1 MIETLFIGMVE
12 NAIKVAVNNNGES
25 DGVCKVL
32 YLDGLNKVMSL
43 ADGLYTD
50 VLSAHIGVDGL
61 LSFLV
66 SDDGDKH
73 QTFVNIGELPREVV
87 AEIFNKIY
95 AYEP

>member
-66 SDDGDKH
+66 SDESDKH

>member
-66 SDDGDKH
+66 SDEGDKH

-95 AYEP
+95 AYQP

>member
-12 NAIKVAVNNNGES
+12 NAIKVAVNNIGES

-32 YLDGLNKVMSL
+32 YLDGMNNVMSL

-66 SDDGDKH
+66 SDGGDKH
-73 QTFVNIGELPREVV
+73 QTFVNIGELPSEVV

-95 AYEP
+95 AYKP

>member
-61 LSFLV
+61 LSFLA

-73 QTFVNIGELPREVV
+73 QTFVNIGELPMEVV

>member
-66 SDDGDKH
+66 SVDGDKH

>member
-1 MIETLFIGMVE
+1 MIETLFIGMIE

-32 YLDGLNKVMSL
+32 YLDGMNNVMSL

-50 VLSAHIGVDGL
+50 VLSAHVGIDGRL
-61 LSFLV
+61 TFLV
-66 SDDGDKH
+66 SDEGDKH
-73 QTFVNIGELPREVV
+73 QTFVDIGELPSEVV